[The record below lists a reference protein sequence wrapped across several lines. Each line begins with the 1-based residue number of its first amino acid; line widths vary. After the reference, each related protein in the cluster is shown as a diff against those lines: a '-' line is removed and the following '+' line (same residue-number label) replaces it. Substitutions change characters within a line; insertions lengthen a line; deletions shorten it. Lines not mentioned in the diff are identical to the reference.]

1 MEELKIK
8 SNGSHWAKG
17 AEKLKNYIGGRIMDK
32 RAKSYFILGTI
43 IILISTPL
51 GYSLVNI
58 VYSNKNLAGEYIPIL
73 NGFIHSL
80 MLIGILIFTI
90 GIVTF
95 IKDKK

>member
-1 MEELKIK
+1 MKKQAI
-8 SNGSHWAKG
+8 
-17 AEKLKNYIGGRIMDK
+17 I
-32 RAKSYFILGTI
+32 YFTLGFI

-51 GYSLVNI
+51 GYNLVNI
-58 VYSNKNLAGEYIPIL
+58 VYQNKNLTGEYIPIL

-80 MLIGILIFTI
+80 MLIGILVFSI